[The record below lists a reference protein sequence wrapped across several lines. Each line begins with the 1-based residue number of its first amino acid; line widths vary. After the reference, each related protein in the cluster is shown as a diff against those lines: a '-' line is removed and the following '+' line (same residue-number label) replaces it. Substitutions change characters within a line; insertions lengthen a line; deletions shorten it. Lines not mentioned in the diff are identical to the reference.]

1 MPLRI
6 PRSMK
11 EEHRVLHRELVKTI
25 NLGGQVGSAARE
37 VAKTLH
43 PHMKRENKL
52 ALPVIGITRELAEG
66 KMPPDLSDAF
76 DLSIKF
82 KSEHKRMLQEHA
94 KIVKALNKLE
104 RAAIGAKRRDVV
116 LLAKR
121 LKLHVQTEEEL
132 TYSAVLMAARL
143 LSR

>member
-11 EEHRVLHRELVKTI
+11 EEHRQLHRELVKTI

-43 PHMKRENKL
+43 PHMERENKL
-52 ALPVIGITRELAEG
+52 ALPVIGATRELAEG

-82 KSEHKRMLQEHA
+82 KSEHKRLLQEHA
-94 KIVKALNKLE
+94 KIEKALNKLE
-104 RAAIGAKRRDVV
+104 RAAMAAKRRDVV
-116 LLAKR
+116 RLAKR
-121 LKLHVQTEEEL
+121 LKLHAQTEEEL

>member
-1 MPLRI
+1 MPLKI
-6 PRSMK
+6 PHSMK
-11 EEHRVLHRELVKTI
+11 EEHRELHRDLVKAMS
-25 NLGGQVGSAARE
+25 LGGKVGSAARE

-43 PHMKRENKL
+43 PHMERENKL
-52 ALPVIGITRELAEG
+52 ALPVIGVTRELAEG
-66 KMPPDLSDAF
+66 KMPSDLSEAF

-94 KIVKALNKLE
+94 KIVKTLNKLE
-104 RAAIGAKRRDVV
+104 RVATAAKRRDVV

-121 LKLHVQTEEEL
+121 LKHHVQTEEEL

>member
-1 MPLRI
+1 
-6 PRSMK
+6 MK
-11 EEHRVLHRELVKTI
+11 EEHRQLHRELVKTM

-43 PHMKRENKL
+43 PHMERENKL
-52 ALPVIGITRELAEG
+52 ALPVIGVTRELAEG
-66 KMPPDLSDAF
+66 KMPPDLSNAF

-82 KSEHKRMLQEHA
+82 KSELSRMLQEHA
-94 KIVKALNKLE
+94 KIVRMLNKLE
-104 RAAIGAKRRDVV
+104 RAAITAKRRDVV

-121 LKLHVQTEEEL
+121 LKHHLQTEEEL

>member
-1 MPLRI
+1 M
-6 PRSMK
+6 S
-11 EEHRVLHRELVKTI
+11 
-25 NLGGQVGSAARE
+25 LGGKVGSAARE

-43 PHMKRENKL
+43 PHMERENKL
-52 ALPVIGITRELAEG
+52 ALPVIGVTRELAEG
-66 KMPPDLSDAF
+66 KMPADLSDAF

-94 KIVKALNKLE
+94 KIVKTLNKLE
-104 RAAIGAKRRDVV
+104 RVATAAKRRDVV
-116 LLAKR
+116 LLAQR
-121 LKLHVQTEEEL
+121 LKHHVQTEEEL